1 MFVEISVEESMS
13 TYFGLFA
20 IILLASFWNEYNEK
34 TFCLLPEK
42 KVFIYI
48 CIWNLLKKLVKL
60 DYPARYEFYN
70 EPEIQ
75 IMIVIV
81 SMFQLHEI
89 L

>member
-1 MFVEISVEESMS
+1 MFVGISVEESMS

-48 CIWNLLKKLVKL
+48 RIWNLLIKISETRLPCKM
-60 DYPARYEFYN
+60 R
-70 EPEIQ
+70 
-75 IMIVIV
+75 
-81 SMFQLHEI
+81 I
-89 L
+89 LY

>member
-1 MFVEISVEESMS
+1 MFVGISVEESMS

-34 TFCLLPEK
+34 KFCLLPEK

-48 CIWNLLKKLVKL
+48 HIWNLLKKLVKL
-60 DYPARYEFYN
+60 DYPARCEFYN
-70 EPEIQ
+70 EPEKQ
-75 IMIVIV
+75 IMIVII